1 MSELQKWITSISG
14 AAVCQIVVLGFF
26 YLMVSKT
33 ASPNLSAKSGAPKE
47 VTIMLSQMVEQ
58 FREPLPETQE
68 VKLEPEEELP
78 KVETVP
84 STKQFV
90 NTDSNTAQVEA
101 PKNALFE
108 SDRNTKAS
116 TEFLPDPNQPQV
128 VGPTLRGEEKI
139 KSLSLAD
146 QEYVPGEIG
155 PTPSP
160 PPLPAAMNQA
170 AAASSVPISPSQLS
184 QESQDT
190 APSESKEQALNQ
202 GEAEKKSEG
211 EATESKPGQADMPP
225 DKVAEVETQ
234 PDAQTIGDTAQLAM
248 TTKSFVN
255 PESGSHAIKESPIG
269 DKEQEA
275 ASTKKTE
282 ENGEPVAPEEKKEIR
297 ATPVVSGQS
306 VDNMKQQADVEVR
319 KLMDDSMFSAHHR
332 KNRQNG
338 SITAL
343 GEGSVDAEATE
354 IGKYKRSVEQA
365 ISKKWHQYRVDRAQD
380 VTWGSLTVRFNVT
393 PSGGLTNLRVTRNE
407 ATTLVTEFSLRAIVD
422 AKIPPMPREVA
433 DVLGSSGFEMHY
445 NIIIY

>member
-14 AAVCQIVVLGFF
+14 AAVGQIVVLAFF
-26 YLMVSKT
+26 YLMLCQST
-33 ASPNLSAKSGAPKE
+33 SPNLSAKSEAPKE

-58 FREPLPETQE
+58 LSEPVTEPQE
-68 VKLEPEEELP
+68 AKLEPEEELP
-78 KVETVP
+78 KEEPVP
-84 STKQFV
+84 LAKQFL

-116 TEFLPDPNQPQV
+116 TEFLPDPNQPRV

-155 PTPSP
+155 PTPTP
-160 PPLPAAMNQA
+160 PPQPPALNQA
-170 AAASSVPISPSQLS
+170 ASAPSVPTPPAP
-184 QESQDT
+184 ETQDT
-190 APSESKEQALNQ
+190 APSESKEQAMNQ
-202 GEAEKKSEG
+202 GEAKEKTESED
-211 EATESKPGQADMPP
+211 AESKPGQADKPP
-225 DKVAEVETQ
+225 EKVAEIENQ
-234 PDAQTIGDTAQLAM
+234 PDAPSVGETAQLAM

-255 PESGSHAIKESPIG
+255 PESGSHAVKDKQIG

-275 ASTKKTE
+275 DATKKTE
-282 ENGEPVAPEEKKEIR
+282 VNGEPVAPEEKKEIR
-297 ATPVVSGQS
+297 ATPVVAGQS
-306 VDNMKQQADVEVR
+306 VDNMKQQDAQAEAEIR

-343 GEGSVDAEATE
+343 GEGSVDAEATAV
-354 IGKYKRSVEQA
+354 GKYKRSVEQA
-365 ISKKWHQYRVDRAQD
+365 ISRKWHQYRVDRAQD

-393 PSGGLTNLRVTRNE
+393 PSGALKNLRVTRNE

-422 AKIPPMPREVA
+422 AKIPPMPKDVS
-433 DVLGSSGFEMHY
+433 DVLGPGGFEMNY